1 MSILYMKGGM
11 NMNDVSIVGRFVKP
25 IEVKDFGQE
34 KCVINNIVAVSRK
47 KKSDGGQNAD
57 FIPVTIW
64 GKTARVVEKYCQ
76 KGNLIGLSGRLSSRQ
91 YNSND
96 GKSHFVVEMV
106 VDNVHL
112 VEGKRY
118 LD

>member
-1 MSILYMKGGM
+1 
-11 NMNDVSIVGRFVKP
+11 MNDVSIVGRFVKP

-34 KCVINNIVAVSRK
+34 KCVINNVVAVGRRRK
-47 KKSDGGQNAD
+47 SEAGQNAD

-76 KGNLIGLSGRLSSRQ
+76 KGNMIGLSGRLSSRQ
-91 YNSND
+91 YDSSD
-96 GKSHFVVEMV
+96 GKHHFVVEMV
-106 VDNVHL
+106 VEDVHL
-112 VEGKRY
+112 VEGKRF

>member
-1 MSILYMKGGM
+1 MKGGKR
-11 NMNDVSIVGRFVKP
+11 MNDVSIVGRFVKP

-34 KCVINNIVAVSRK
+34 KCVINNVVAVSRK
-47 KKSDGGQNAD
+47 RKSDSGQSAD

-64 GKTARVVEKYCQ
+64 GKTARVVERYCQ

-91 YNSND
+91 YESSD
-96 GKSHFVVEMV
+96 GKNHFVVEMV